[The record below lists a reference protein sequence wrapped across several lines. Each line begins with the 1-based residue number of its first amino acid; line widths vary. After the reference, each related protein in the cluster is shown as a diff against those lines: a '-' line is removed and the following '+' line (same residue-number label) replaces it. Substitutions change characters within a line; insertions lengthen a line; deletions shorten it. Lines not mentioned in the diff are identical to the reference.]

1 MVSQEIFIKS
11 VPDEKPKI
19 SKYLLCIFCSVL
31 AGASFCPGETPR
43 SGPSVDFSHGRLKVS
58 ENRRF
63 IVHQDGTPFFYLGDT
78 AWELFHRLNREE
90 AEKYLEI
97 RRKQGFT
104 VIQAVVLAE
113 LDGLNTPNAYGDR
126 PLNDNDPAKP
136 NEAYFKHVDWI
147 VNKAEEKGIYIGML
161 PTWGDKVTKAWGKG
175 PVIFTNDN
183 LDDARAYGRFLGA
196 RYKDKPNIIWI
207 LGGDRVADGAKQIW
221 RAMAAGIKQGDQGRH
236 LMTYHPQGGRS
247 SADWF
252 GADDWLDFNM
262 LQSGHSRFDL
272 PNYKAVSKDYNR
284 KPVKPC
290 FDGEPRYEDH
300 PVNWNPKNGW
310 FGDFD
315 VRQAAYWSL
324 FAGAFGHTYGCHD
337 VWQMHA
343 PGRQPIS
350 SAQNNWY
357 DVLELPGAWDMM
369 HVRDLIESRPFLT
382 RVPDQSLIAGDA
394 GDGPEHIQAT
404 RGEDY
409 AFIYLPYGQN
419 FRVTLGKISG
429 QKVRAWW
436 FDPRTGRA
444 ESAGTFDN
452 HGTKEF
458 DPPGESKRGNDWVLA
473 LDDASKDF
481 PLPGSMAVTKP

>member
-1 MVSQEIFIKS
+1 MVSQEVFNKS
-11 VPDEKPKI
+11 VPNEKPDI
-19 SKYLLCIFCSVL
+19 LFYLLCILSFVL
-31 AGASFCPGETPR
+31 TGASICPGENPR

-58 ENRRF
+58 DNKRF
-63 IVHQDGTPFFYLGDT
+63 IIHEDGTPFFYLGDT
-78 AWELFHRLNREE
+78 AWELFHRLNRQE
-90 AEKYLEI
+90 AEKYLET

-113 LDGLNTPNAYGDR
+113 LDGLNTPNAYGDK
-126 PLNDNDPAKP
+126 PLNDNDPTRP

-196 RYKDKPNIIWI
+196 RYKGMPNIIWI
-207 LGGDRVADGAKQIW
+207 LGGDRVADDARQIW

-236 LMTYHPQGGRS
+236 LMTYHPGGGHS
-247 SADWF
+247 SAEWF
-252 GADDWLDFNM
+252 GNDDWLDFNM
-262 LQSGHSRFDL
+262 LQSGHSKFDL

-284 KPVKPC
+284 KPIKPC
-290 FDGEPRYEDH
+290 FDGESRYEDH

-315 VRQAAYWSL
+315 VRQAAYWAL

-350 SAQNNWY
+350 SARNNWY

-394 GDGPEHIQAT
+394 GDVPEHIQAT
-404 RGEDY
+404 KGEDY

-419 FRVTLGKISG
+419 VQVTLGKISG

-444 ESAGTFDN
+444 ESAGTFEN

-458 DPPGESKRGNDWVLA
+458 DPPGRPKRGNDWVLV
-473 LDDASKDF
+473 LDDATKDF
-481 PLPGSMAVTKP
+481 SPPGSAYAAKP